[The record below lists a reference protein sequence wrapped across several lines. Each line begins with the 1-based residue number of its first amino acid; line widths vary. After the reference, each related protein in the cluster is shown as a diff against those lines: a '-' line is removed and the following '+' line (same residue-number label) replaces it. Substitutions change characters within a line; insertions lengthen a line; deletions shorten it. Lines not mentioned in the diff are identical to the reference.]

1 MTMPNDLFTNPS
13 TAGRDA
19 RGRFARGNGLGR
31 GNPFARRVAAL
42 RSALL
47 EEVDEA
53 KFRRMAR
60 DLVEMALQKDL
71 AAIKLVFHYVLGR
84 PTPMVNPDDLDRLEW
99 EQLRRDC
106 VSVDEMGELI
116 GGACV
121 PVDYGNAVV
130 KAAVPAHGETIRQQT
145 AQTLRTG
152 RLPDDDDE
160 PDEED
165 EHRQAPAPT
174 TAEETAEEA
183 EDDAQEAPA
192 EQEPEGHAQQ
202 EPEAPAATLP
212 FTTVT
217 ARGRRPEQAASN
229 GQHGTMK
236 RANKGR
242 GKKRRG
248 KRRS

>member
-1 MTMPNDLFTNPS
+1 MTMPNDLFTNP
-13 TAGRDA
+13 TAPGRDA

-152 RLPDDDDE
+152 RLPGDDPGEDE
-160 PDEED
+160 PEED
-165 EHRQAPAPT
+165 DAPQQAPAPAA
-174 TAEETAEEA
+174 AEEK
-183 EDDAQEAPA
+183 A
-192 EQEPEGHAQQ
+192 EQEAEADVQEGEGQAAAL
-202 EPEAPAATLP
+202 PLPA
-212 FTTVT
+212 VT
-217 ARGRRPEQAASN
+217 ARGGRPARAANN
-229 GQHGTMK
+229 GQPKPMK
-236 RANKGR
+236 RAKKGR
-242 GKKRRG
+242 NKKRRG
-248 KRRS
+248 KRRR